1 MTKNRRFIVAATFC
15 LFCIGSARLGF
26 AQGSAPTTRPG
37 PTSIFSGSVIQPEYP
52 VPYRTP
58 TSAEITQV
66 MQRVH
71 DYLDKSALPTK
82 ALIRET
88 NTQITDFS
96 QPHPGAFPDRG
107 ENSSFFIASYEMGV
121 TYAGMVYAAQVT
133 GDPRYADFVAKRYE
147 MINSLRPDPATL
159 PPLPP
164 PGTPITPEMIRNY
177 NPLRGTV
184 APRVLDDCG
193 AMCAGMI
200 KARRANIGP
209 DMMPVINTYMNH
221 IVNNQFR
228 LSDGTLARK
237 DPQPET
243 LWLDDLYMSV
253 PALAQMGKLSGDN
266 KYFDDAAKQILQFS
280 ARMFNK
286 QLGIYM
292 HGWTT
297 NSPEHPEFHWARA
310 NGWAVMAMVELLEV
324 MPENHPQRNAVLEQL
339 RAHLKG
345 LASYQSGE
353 GRWHQLLDR
362 NDTYL
367 ETSASAMFV
376 YCMARAINRGWV
388 SAVAYGP
395 AAQLGWNSVAA
406 QVNEKGQVENTC
418 VGTGLSFDPA
428 YYYARPRSVF
438 ASHGYGP
445 VLLAGTEML
454 QLLKNDTFHI
464 NSGIIQFVPA
474 TQPREQ

>member
-1 MTKNRRFIVAATFC
+1 M
-15 LFCIGSARLGF
+15 
-26 AQGSAPTTRPG
+26 
-37 PTSIFSGSVIQPEYP
+37 IQPEYP

-58 TSAEITQV
+58 TAAEVSEV

-71 DYLDKSALPTK
+71 NYLDKSALPPK
-82 ALIRET
+82 AMIRET
-88 NTQITDFS
+88 NTEIIDFS

-107 ENSSFFIASYEMGV
+107 ENSAFMIASYEMGV
-121 TYAGMVYAAQVT
+121 VYAGMVHATQVT
-133 GDPRYADFVAKRYE
+133 GDPRYADFVAKRYQ

-159 PPLPP
+159 PPAPA
-164 PGTPITPEMIRNY
+164 PGAPITPEMIRNY

-209 DMMPVINTYMNH
+209 DMMPVISTYMNH
-221 IVNNQFR
+221 IVYNQFR
-228 LSDGTLARK
+228 LPDGTLARK
-237 DPQPET
+237 DPQPQT

-253 PALAQMGKLSGDN
+253 PALAQMGKLTGDG

-310 NGWAVMAMVELLEV
+310 NGWAVLAMVELLDV

-362 NDTYL
+362 NDSYL

-376 YCMARAINRGWV
+376 YAMARAINRGWV

-395 AAQLGWNSVAA
+395 AAQLGWNAVAQ
-406 QVNEKGQVENTC
+406 QVNAKGQVENTC

-428 YYYARPRSVF
+428 YYYARPRSVY
-438 ASHGYGP
+438 ATHGYGP
-445 VLLAGTEML
+445 TLLAGAEML
-454 QLLKNDTFHI
+454 QLLKNDKFHI
-464 NSGIIQFVPA
+464 NTGIVQFVPT
-474 TQPREQ
+474 TQGGE